1 MVVNRVNS
9 NGRFP
14 NTVCG
19 VVKQKGQFSWLNKK
33 PMTLVKEKLAREIL
47 EGKHE
52 NNVKGALFF
61 TNVKVWFKRKV
72 LYVIGN
78 HRFYG

>member
-1 MVVNRVNS
+1 VLNRVNS
-9 NGRFP
+9 GKYP

-19 VVKQKGQFSWLNKK
+19 VVKQRGQFSWVGKK
-33 PMTLVKEKLAREIL
+33 PMTLAKEKLAREVL
-47 EGKHE
+47 EGKHK

-61 TNVKVWFKRKV
+61 TNLSVRFKKKV
-72 LYVIGN
+72 LYLIGN